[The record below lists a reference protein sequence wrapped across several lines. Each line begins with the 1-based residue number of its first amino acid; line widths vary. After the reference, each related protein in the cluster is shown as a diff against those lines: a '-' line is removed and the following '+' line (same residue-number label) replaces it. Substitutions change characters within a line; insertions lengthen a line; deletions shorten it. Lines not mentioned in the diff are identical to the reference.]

1 MVLELLLA
9 SLQKFGCSVNL
20 SEDCN
25 KRTLYTFDFGNKN
38 YITIQPENS
47 KLSLVEMSPENSNFE
62 KIRAYLDASQDFMGL
77 LSSFRD
83 KVFELD

>member
-1 MVLELLLA
+1 MVLEILLA

-20 SEDCN
+20 SEDYN

-47 KLSLVEMSPENSNFE
+47 KLSLVEMSPENSNFANI
-62 KIRAYLDASQDFMGL
+62 KAYLDESQDFMGL